1 MSWMAASCLSYTHD
15 GLRLSSALLLK
26 GCFKLGLTP
35 IVLFFSFRIYQNSQ
49 QFGVHENVS
58 NKEVLSQ
65 THLQWYHAKARLCRP
80 SATGAD
86 WGNSL
91 DCSPRERNR
100 NVFTLKSSSLLEVLF
115 GENAYLTDCFTNIC
129 IWRWRLSFS
138 TPQWKGVCCIS
149 SKW

>member
-91 DCSPRERNR
+91 DCSPQERN
-100 NVFTLKSSSLLEVLF
+100 KKCIYPQKLF
-115 GENAYLTDCFTNIC
+115 LTRGIV
-129 IWRWRLSFS
+129 W
-138 TPQWKGVCCIS
+138 WKCIS
-149 SKW
+149 HRLLHKYLHLTMKVIIQHTTMKRSMLHIF